1 MGSFTVMKNW
11 ILQSAAVK
19 VLWLIMFW
27 NVENFFS
34 PVADGTGDGEYTPT
48 GYRHWNWSKFNRK
61 RDDIAKI
68 ILLAKERYG
77 ECPMLVGLCEVENR
91 RVVNELVYNTILSRL
106 EYGAVHRES
115 PDSRGI
121 DVALLYLRERFRV
134 VKAEFLAV
142 PAPGG
147 GVLDTREIL
156 YVKGVADGIDT
167 IHCLVNHW
175 PSRLGGKRRSSLKRR
190 AAMERLKVK
199 CDSILT
205 ADSLANIVVMGDFN
219 APADSPLLSEL
230 GMLVNMAPE
239 VRSPGR
245 GVRGTY
251 KYKGEWESIDHFL
264 LSKNLYCGRWFNAVG
279 GAEIF
284 APDYLLEEDPVY
296 LGCKVRRTL
305 TGPVYNGGV
314 SDHLPII
321 LRIFQE
327 EY

>member
-77 ECPMLVGLCEVENR
+77 EYPMLVGLCEVENR

-142 PAPGG
+142 PAPGR

-175 PSRLGGKRRSSLKRR
+175 PSRLGGKRRSSK
-190 AAMERLKVK
+190 
-199 CDSILT
+199 S
-205 ADSLANIVVMGDFN
+205 
-219 APADSPLLSEL
+219 
-230 GMLVNMAPE
+230 
-239 VRSPGR
+239 RS
-245 GVRGTY
+245 
-251 KYKGEWESIDHFL
+251 
-264 LSKNLYCGRWFNAVG
+264 
-279 GAEIF
+279 
-284 APDYLLEEDPVY
+284 
-296 LGCKVRRTL
+296 
-305 TGPVYNGGV
+305 
-314 SDHLPII
+314 
-321 LRIFQE
+321 
-327 EY
+327 